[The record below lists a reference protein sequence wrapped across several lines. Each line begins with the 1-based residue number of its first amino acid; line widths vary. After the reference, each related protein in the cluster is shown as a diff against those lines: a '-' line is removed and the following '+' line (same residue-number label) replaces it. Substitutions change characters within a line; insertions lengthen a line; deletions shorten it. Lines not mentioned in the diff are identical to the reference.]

1 MRALFTDLQSTSA
14 LAQAIVDTV
23 REPLLVLDADLNV
36 NAAGRSFYGAFDLAS
51 KDILG
56 RSIYDLIDG
65 QLNLPAVHSLLAEI
79 TKAGA
84 IVEAIEIEATLPR
97 IGLRTMILNA
107 RKVFYDGEGPG
118 NILLAFDDITDRRAI
133 ESAKAVIQ
141 TQTSELLLLKDT
153 LLEEMQHR
161 VANSL
166 QIIASILLLKAR
178 AATSEET
185 RQDLQDAHQRVLLVA
200 TVQEHLKVTGRGE
213 LIEIGPYLLKLTDSL
228 AASMVADP
236 SAIAIVV
243 TSDPGSAASAQAVSI
258 GLIVI
263 ELIINALKHAFP
275 NGRPD
280 AQIRVRYEVSG
291 SNWRLSVA
299 DNGVGK
305 QVGTTAPAKGG
316 LGTTLVTALA
326 QQLDAQVEFKNSPN
340 GMAVTITYAT
350 FDAQLPQAA

>member
-1 MRALFTDLQSTSA
+1 MRALFTDLRSASA

-36 NAAGRSFYGAFDLAS
+36 NAVGRSFYAAFGLAS

-65 QLNLPAVHSLLAEI
+65 QLNLPAVHSLLAEV
-79 TKAGA
+79 TQADA
-84 IVEAIEIEATLPR
+84 IVEGLEIEATLPSV
-97 IGLRTMILNA
+97 GLRTMILNA
-107 RKVFYDGEGPG
+107 RKVFYDGTGPG

-185 RQDLQDAHQRVLLVA
+185 RQDLHDAHHRVLLVA
-200 TVQEHLKVTGRGE
+200 TVQEHLKVTGMGE
-213 LIEIGPYLLKLTDSL
+213 LIEIGPYLAKLSDSL
-228 AASMVADP
+228 ARSMVADP
-236 SAIAIVV
+236 NAITIAV
-243 TSDPGSAASAQAVSI
+243 TSDPGSAVSAQAVSI

-263 ELIINALKHAFP
+263 ELVINALKHAFP
-275 NGRPD
+275 EGRPN
-280 AQIRVRYEVSG
+280 AQISVRYEVSG
-291 SNWRLSVA
+291 SNWRLSVS

-305 QVGTTAPAKGG
+305 QIGATAPAKGG
-316 LGTTLVTALA
+316 LGTSLVTALA
-326 QQLDAQVEFKNSPN
+326 HQLDAQVEFKNSPS
-340 GMAVTITYAT
+340 GMAVSITHAT
-350 FDAQLPQAA
+350 FDSQSPQAA